1 MTTKKKNDAAPPV
14 TVDITTG
21 EVTEKTVDLDTP
33 IQRGNTTITQIVVR
47 KPQSGALRGCRLQAL
62 MEMDVDNMTLVLPRV
77 TTPALTRAE
86 VLMLDPADLITLST
100 EVVLFLL
107 PNRVK
112 SDIPTA

>member
-1 MTTKKKNDAAPPV
+1 
-14 TVDITTG
+14 
-21 EVTEKTVDLDTP
+21 
-33 IQRGNTTITQIVVR
+33 
-47 KPQSGALRGCRLQAL
+47 